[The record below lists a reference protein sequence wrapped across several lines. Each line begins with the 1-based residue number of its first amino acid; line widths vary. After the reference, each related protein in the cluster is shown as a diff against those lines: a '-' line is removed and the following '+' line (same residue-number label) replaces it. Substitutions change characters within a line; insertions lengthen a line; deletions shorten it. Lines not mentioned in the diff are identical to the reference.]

1 MNVLTDLINN
11 RKLLWKGSE
20 QKPMTEV
27 TSSGYK
33 EMDRQL
39 QGGFPKHGVVEILSD
54 TGIGELRLLTPYI
67 RENSQKRLSV
77 FINPPAYLCAEFLE
91 QQNIDLSRV
100 IMIHPKNDKDALW
113 AAEQSLKSG
122 ACGSVCLWHSSLE
135 VHQARRLQVASET
148 GGCLHFFFRTEQK
161 FQVTLPISLSLTLK
175 ATDLGLEVSVSKRKG
190 GWLNSTFQI
199 DMSRLWPSLTRPAT
213 NEPVLAFPT
222 LKRGHA

>member
-1 MNVLTDLINN
+1 MNVLTDLIDN

-20 QKPMTEV
+20 QKPTTEM

-39 QGGFPKHGVVEILSD
+39 QGGFPKHGVVELLSE

-67 RENSQKRLSV
+67 RENSQSKLSV
-77 FINPPAYLCAEFLE
+77 FINPPAYLCAEYLE
-91 QQNIDLSRV
+91 QQKIDLNRV
-100 IMIHPKNDKDALW
+100 IMIHPKGDKEALW

-122 ACGSVCLWHSSLE
+122 ACGSVCLWHPSLE

-148 GGCLHFFFRTEQK
+148 GNCLHFFFRTEQK
-161 FQVTLPISLSLTLK
+161 IQVTLPISLSMTLK
-175 ATDLGLEVSVSKRKG
+175 AIEQGLEVSVTKRKG

-199 DMSRLWPSLTRPAT
+199 DMSKLWPSLTKPAE
-213 NEPVLAFPT
+213 NQPVFAFPE
-222 LKRGHA
+222 LKKGHA